1 MSATPVV
8 TVGVDFS
15 IERVLLAA
23 ARSVE
28 IESGVVGLGLLLN
41 RVRCRWAWAPPEVV
55 VLVR

>member
-23 ARSVE
+23 VRSVE
-28 IESGVVGLGLLLN
+28 IESGVVGLGLFLN
-41 RVRCRWAWAPPEVV
+41 RVRCR
-55 VLVR
+55 